1 MTPGREWDDV
11 ALAVVIVG
19 VVSGLAIAMA
29 LSLSGCAAA
38 GHGDSDAVGPVADR
52 ASWSACD
59 MYLDAPDAGAP
70 SSVTECADQSAIASG
85 YVACC
90 IADGTS
96 AVRPIPG
103 GPFDPCVLPQAPGT
117 SRPRTASRRPWYGGS
132 RSTIRGGPRST
143 SAGKAGLTTTT
154 ARATPAAATDHAHT
168 TKGPSQMFAYTKNP
182 HVDPTNEDDARAP
195 EDECDDSEEDGR

>member
-1 MTPGREWDDV
+1 MTPGREWDAV
-11 ALAVVIVG
+11 ALAVAIVG
-19 VVSGLAIAMA
+19 VISGLAIAMA

-38 GHGDSDAVGPVADR
+38 GHGAPGDAVGPVADR

-103 GPFDPCVLPQAPGT
+103 GPFDPCVLPQAPGLKPT
-117 SRPRTASRRPWYGGS
+117 PNCIEAPVVWGLTLDDPRWATLNVCGQGGS
-132 RSTIRGGPRST
+132 YDDY
-143 SAGKAGLTTTT
+143 SAGYACCC
-154 ARATPAAATDHAHT
+154 
-168 TKGPSQMFAYTKNP
+168 Y
-182 HVDPTNEDDARAP
+182 
-195 EDECDDSEEDGR
+195 